1 MNMSGLKKKRIAIVH
16 DYLLR
21 MGGAERVLKVFH
33 EMFPQAPIYCV
44 VYDRNFVNRFLGDAN
59 VAGSFLQKTP
69 SFLRKKYKYLSF
81 LIPSAVEALDL
92 SGFDIIISSSSAF
105 SKGVITRPDSIH
117 ICYCHTPTRFLWDW
131 THPYS
136 EQLSKKG
143 VLSVFAKITLHAL
156 RIWDHQSARR
166 VDHFIANS
174 ENVAKRIEK
183 YYKRNSSVIY
193 PPSDCLL
200 ENAEF
205 QANDRG
211 GLYASGS
218 DPYYLIVSQ
227 LRPYKRIDIAIEA
240 FKKLG
245 YRLVVIGDGT
255 EKFALKRMCKGFKNL
270 NILGYVG
277 DDILREYYANC
288 KALIFPGEE
297 DFGISMVEAMCF
309 GKPVLALRRG
319 GAKEI
324 VVEGVTG
331 EFFDDSHPVLLAD
344 GVRRLNE
351 NMANYNRAEIMERA
365 KRFSRNRFEEK
376 IYEFIDDVISR

>member
-1 MNMSGLKKKRIAIVH
+1 M
-16 DYLLR
+16 
-21 MGGAERVLKVFH
+21 
-33 EMFPQAPIYCV
+33 
-44 VYDRNFVNRFLGDAN
+44 
-59 VAGSFLQKTP
+59 
-69 SFLRKKYKYLSF
+69 
-81 LIPSAVEALDL
+81 
-92 SGFDIIISSSSAF
+92 
-105 SKGVITRPDSIH
+105 
-117 ICYCHTPTRFLWDW
+117 
-131 THPYS
+131 
-136 EQLSKKG
+136 
-143 VLSVFAKITLHAL
+143 
-156 RIWDHQSARR
+156 
-166 VDHFIANS
+166 
-174 ENVAKRIEK
+174 
-183 YYKRNSSVIY
+183 
-193 PPSDCLL
+193 L